1 VGRSSFIKEA
11 RFLICGSGQFST
23 VSFTVGYA
31 TGLKVAVSGG
41 VGK

>member
-23 VSFTVGYA
+23 VSFTVA
-31 TGLKVAVSGG
+31 ARSKVAVSRG